1 MPPELLDE
9 RRQGLN
15 AESIESKEKTLR
27 SSQFNLTN
35 ESLSGSII
43 IINQIPIL
51 NVFDLTRTSHNMR
64 RLRQG
69 NLHHPEDLESEIVP
83 DDKIKEL
90 DLAVIEKEM
99 NKKKLKRA
107 KAQQNGKMFSPL
119 ASARP
124 TENQRNR
131 RRQFPDED
139 DDDIE

>member
-1 MPPELLDE
+1 M
-9 RRQGLN
+9 
-15 AESIESKEKTLR
+15 
-27 SSQFNLTN
+27 LTN
-35 ESLSGSII
+35 ESVSGSII
-43 IINQIPIL
+43 IINQIPLL